1 MPNDKLTP
9 STMWELLHEEESC
22 GTLRFGD
29 PIFDQFVPRGLL
41 PGAGLYEISGEA
53 GTGKSQ
59 LAYQLLCNVQLPRR
73 LGGLSGCG
81 VLIST
86 EGHLPK
92 RFDDIADSYR
102 KVLNMPYKEKTFFRS
117 IMNEDDQ
124 WKVIMEL
131 IPKLIEQRATL
142 VSTPGSPGPV
152 RLVVIDS
159 IAALLRLN
167 TRYITRAVDM
177 ARISEQLR
185 KLALEYGLVMICVN
199 QVSDAFETN
208 PEYVNSWSGTAV
220 SMGRRVKPSLGLAWS
235 NSVNHRYI
243 LTKHPSLSD
252 PQIAG
257 ERRFHCLFSSYQS
270 SEGGFC
276 RFDIGPRG
284 LRGLE
289 VCRNETF

>member
-1 MPNDKLTP
+1 MKSNGLIS
-9 STMWELLHEEESC
+9 STVLELLQKEEAR

-29 PIFDQFVPRGLL
+29 PIFDQFLSRGLL
-41 PGAGLYEISGEA
+41 PAAGLYEISGEA

-59 LAYQLLCNVQLPRR
+59 LAYQLLCQVQLPEQ

-102 KVLNMPYKEKTFFRS
+102 EILSMPYKEKTFFRS
-117 IMNEDDQ
+117 ILNEDDQ
-124 WKVIMEL
+124 RKVIMEL

-142 VSTPGSPGPV
+142 VSKPGSPGPV

-167 TRYITRAVDM
+167 TQYITRAVEM
-177 ARISEQLR
+177 AKISEQLR
-185 KLALEYGLVMICVN
+185 KLAFQYGLVMLCVN
-199 QVSDAFETN
+199 QVSDAFETD
-208 PEYVNSWSGTAV
+208 PEYLSSWSGTAL
-220 SMGRRVKPSLGLAWS
+220 SMGRRVKPALGLAWS

-243 LTKHPSLSD
+243 LTKHPKVSD
-252 PQIAG
+252 PQVAG
-257 ERRFHCLFSSYQS
+257 ERRIHCIFSSYQS
-270 SEGGFC
+270 SEEGFC
-276 RFDIGPRG
+276 RFEIGPRG
-284 LRGLE
+284 LRGID
-289 VCRNETF
+289 VCPKQIF